1 MNWKAQKEINF
12 IKSSNNEQLQQKVN
26 LEIKVEYGAIQ

>member
-1 MNWKAQKEINF
+1 MNWNAQKEINF